1 MNTAWVVEER
11 MALVPEI
18 GMLLKSS
25 LPVADL
31 REEKVTFGDA
41 PNQYF
46 YLCWPENIEHRRKSA
61 VLFLHGG
68 GWSTGNP
75 FLFRFVGHF
84 FAGLGYP
91 TILGGYRMAPA
102 EHYPAQAEDSSID
115 LEVGVEALATRGVA
129 LDQLI
134 VGGQSAGAH
143 LASLLV
149 YNRALR
155 SAELIAPLKLAGFFS
170 ISGPLNFTAC
180 GVPSLRKMIADLM
193 GDGYRWG
200 MADPIRFIRGDET
213 LPAFF
218 IHGDRDPLVE
228 MQNTLSFAKR
238 LARSRSCKV
247 DVHLVRGGHHADLAT
262 LFLRDQPATRVF
274 KHWLEGCDRP

>member
-18 GMLLKSS
+18 GKLLKSS
-25 LPVADL
+25 LPVAQL
-31 REEKVTFGDA
+31 REEKVTYGDA

-46 YLCWPENIEHRRKSA
+46 YLCWPAAVEQRRRSA

-102 EHYPAQAEDSSID
+102 AHYPAQVEDSSID
-115 LEVGVEALATRGVA
+115 LEVGVEALANRGVA
-129 LDQLI
+129 LEQLI

-155 SAELIAPLKLAGFFS
+155 SAELIAPLRLAGFFS
-170 ISGPLNFTAC
+170 ISGPLSFSAC
-180 GVPSLRKMIADLM
+180 SVPSLRKMIADLM

-200 MADPIRFIRGDET
+200 MADPIRYIRGDET
-213 LPAFF
+213 VPAVL
-218 IHGDRDPLVE
+218 IHGDRDPLVDL
-228 MQNTLSFAKR
+228 QNTLSFAKR
-238 LARSRSCKV
+238 LSRSRSCKV
-247 DVHLVRGGHHADLAT
+247 DVHLVRGGHHADLAS
-262 LFLRDQPATRVF
+262 LFLEDKPAARVF
-274 KHWLEGCDRP
+274 KNWLAVCDG